1 MEFLYRRFSKVALE
15 LKDKIKS
22 FFQSQKIFIAFV
34 TSHIDFTKQNK
45 YRSPK
50 PYSRIFFKEMSSRDV
65 FMALKSHMTLE
76 DHIPDKVLYAISHY
90 NSPFQNH
97 LN

>member
-1 MEFLYRRFSKVALE
+1 
-15 LKDKIKS
+15 
-22 FFQSQKIFIAFV
+22 
-34 TSHIDFTKQNK
+34 
-45 YRSPK
+45 
-50 PYSRIFFKEMSSRDV
+50 MSSRDV